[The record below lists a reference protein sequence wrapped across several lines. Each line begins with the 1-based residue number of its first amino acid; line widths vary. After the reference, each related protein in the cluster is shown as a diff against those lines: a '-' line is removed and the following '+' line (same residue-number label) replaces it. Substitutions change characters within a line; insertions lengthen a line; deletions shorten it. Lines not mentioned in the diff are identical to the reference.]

1 MRLSCWASMLVSVVL
16 LVAGCAASNYQRP
29 RKVTDER
36 VSTIGW
42 NRPERW
48 EAAGMLGGMMGQ

>member
-1 MRLSCWASMLVSVVL
+1 MLVSVVL